1 MINSILPNV
10 LSNTSGKEHYLDLI
24 SKLLS
29 DRIILISGPIDSA
42 TATTVVGQ
50 LLYLESVDANADI
63 SIYVNSPG
71 GSVSDGLAII
81 DTMNHIRPNV
91 CTICCGVAASMGAM
105 ILSAGEK
112 GKRYILPN
120 AETMI
125 HQPLGQTQGQ
135 ASDMILAA
143 QHIERTKMR
152 LNEMLAKNC
161 GRNVEDIVGLTDRD
175 TWLTA
180 QESVELG
187 IVDLV
192 L

>member
-1 MINSILPNV
+1 MINSLIPSV
-10 LSNTSGKEHYLDLI
+10 LNNTSGKEHYLDLI

-50 LLYLESVDANADI
+50 LLFLESVDANADI

-143 QHIERTKMR
+143 QHIERTKLK
-152 LNEMLAKNC
+152 LNEILAQNC
-161 GRNVEDIVGLTDRD
+161 GRNVEEIAALTDRD

-180 QESVELG
+180 QESMELG
-187 IVDLV
+187 IVDSV